1 MECQN
6 WLSLGIVLFLLKP
19 KICHMVK
26 VSILFNVSSSTHI
39 NITQIAMD
47 NNFMYQSFLRVVTW
61 EASTKC
67 FVLVNLISLT
77 YMVVLQ
83 GLI

>member
-1 MECQN
+1 MERQN
-6 WLSLGIVLFLLKP
+6 RLSLGIVLFLLKP

-61 EASTKC
+61 GATKC
-67 FVLVNLISLT
+67 FVLVNLISFT